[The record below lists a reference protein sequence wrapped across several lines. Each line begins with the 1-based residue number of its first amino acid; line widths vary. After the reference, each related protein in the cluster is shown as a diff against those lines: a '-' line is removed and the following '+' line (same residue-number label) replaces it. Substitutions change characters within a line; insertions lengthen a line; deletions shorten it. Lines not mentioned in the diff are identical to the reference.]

1 MSGGPPIDEIV
12 LNVAPGE
19 IRAALVSRGR
29 LIELIVERAQAG
41 SLVGNIYL
49 GRVGKLVPSMEAAFV
64 ELGTARAGFL
74 ARDEARA
81 PLDARGRRRREGAAG
96 QGEVP
101 LASTVSEGEA
111 VLVQVIKDAFAEK
124 GPRLSTEI
132 ALAGHRLVLTPARP
146 GVVVS
151 RRIAA
156 AEERARFEAALAPHL
171 AAGEG
176 VILRTEAAGV
186 EVSALLDE
194 LEGLRALWRAI
205 LARAQGAR
213 PPALLHAESDP
224 VERVLRDHAADS
236 LRAVVCDS
244 REARSRAE
252 AFLARH
258 HRAPPVE
265 VVLHQEA
272 APVFVRHDLE
282 EQIAGALEPVV
293 ELPSGGSLV
302 IGTTEALAAIDVNS
316 ARQAGAGRVE
326 DTLLAVNLEAA
337 AEIAR
342 QVRLRN
348 LAGLIVID
356 FVHMEHPA
364 HRARVLDALRAAFA
378 GDPLPV
384 QLGGWTSF
392 GLVEMTRKRVR
403 DSLRDTLTEACDT
416 CHGAGRIKSAA
427 TVAYELLR
435 AAASAAAATPGR
447 PLTALA
453 AASVVA
459 ALDGEAKPA
468 RLELEARLG
477 RPLVLRAEPDRGR
490 ERFDIV
496 AG

>member
-1 MSGGPPIDEIV
+1 
-12 LNVAPGE
+12 
-19 IRAALVSRGR
+19 
-29 LIELIVERAQAG
+29 
-41 SLVGNIYL
+41 
-49 GRVGKLVPSMEAAFV
+49 
-64 ELGTARAGFL
+64 
-74 ARDEARA
+74 
-81 PLDARGRRRREGAAG
+81 
-96 QGEVP
+96 
-101 LASTVSEGEA
+101 
-111 VLVQVIKDAFAEK
+111 
-124 GPRLSTEI
+124 
-132 ALAGHRLVLTPARP
+132 
-146 GVVVS
+146 
-151 RRIAA
+151 
-156 AEERARFEAALAPHL
+156 
-171 AAGEG
+171 
-176 VILRTEAAGV
+176 
-186 EVSALLDE
+186 
-194 LEGLRALWRAI
+194 
-205 LARAQGAR
+205 
-213 PPALLHAESDP
+213 
-224 VERVLRDHAADS
+224 
-236 LRAVVCDS
+236 
-244 REARSRAE
+244 
-252 AFLARH
+252 LARH

-282 EQIAGALEPVV
+282 EQIAGTLEPVV

-302 IGTTEALAAIDVNS
+302 IGTTEALTAIDVNT

-403 DSLRDTLTEACDT
+403 DSLRDTLTELCET
-416 CHGAGRIKSAA
+416 CHGSGRIRSAA

-435 AAASAAAATPGR
+435 AAAFAAAATPGR

-453 AASVVA
+453 AAAVVA
-459 ALDGEAKPA
+459 ALDGEAKLA

-477 RPLVLRAEPDRGR
+477 RPLVLRAEPARGR
-490 ERFDIV
+490 EQFDIV
-496 AG
+496 TG